1 MDAVIIGAHSI
12 GARVGFV
19 PLNDHDCV
27 PRSATD
33 ADLREVKP
41 NVRQEPLQP
50 FVPLPGRQE
59 RSPRTAQRMVAE
71 KRMFKSAR
79 ELPQHGFGVALVYRV
94 EQLSNSAADD
104 RVVHFRLL

>member
-1 MDAVIIGAHSI
+1 MHYMNAAIIGAHAV

-19 PLNDHDCV
+19 PLGHNDRI
-27 PRSATD
+27 PRRATD
-33 ADLREVKP
+33 ADLRKIKP
-41 NVRQEPLQP
+41 NVRQEPIKP

-59 RSPRTAQRMVAE
+59 RSPRPAQRMVAE
-71 KRMFKSAR
+71 KRMFKSVR

-104 RVVHFRLL
+104 LV